1 MILKFSLLVLLDI
14 IFAISLFEQQLI
26 LAAIVA
32 LAFVFYTIELAVEMD
47 FEQVELALVN
57 DELI

>member
-57 DELI
+57 D